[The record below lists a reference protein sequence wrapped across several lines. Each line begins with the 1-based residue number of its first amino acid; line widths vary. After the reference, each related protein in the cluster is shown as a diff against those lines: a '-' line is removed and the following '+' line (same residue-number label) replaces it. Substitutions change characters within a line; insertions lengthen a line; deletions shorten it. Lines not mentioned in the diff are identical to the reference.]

1 MIWAGRGTT
10 ATAPPRRAASSGT
23 AERFAAKVRSR
34 RRRRVAS
41 AVAAVLLAVG
51 LGWLALFSPWLVVEQ
66 VRLEGLD
73 RVPEASVHQVVDAEV
88 GRPMVLLDPQAV
100 GRRVAALPLVREVEV
115 SRRWPA
121 TVVVSV
127 HERVAVAVV
136 PAPAGGSGYR
146 LVDRD
151 GVDVESASRR
161 PGGLPYLDVNV
172 AQAGPAALV
181 AALEV
186 QAQLP
191 LALQTQ
197 LREIGATSPD
207 GVWFSVR
214 NGAKVTWGD
223 ATRSEEK
230 LAALTAAV
238 AASPTAATYDVSAP
252 SAPAVATR
260 TVRDPLTLT

>member
-1 MIWAGRGTT
+1 M
-10 ATAPPRRAASSGT
+10 
-23 AERFAAKVRSR
+23 
-34 RRRRVAS
+34 
-41 AVAAVLLAVG
+41 
-51 LGWLALFSPWLVVEQ
+51 
-66 VRLEGLD
+66 
-73 RVPEASVHQVVDAEV
+73 
-88 GRPMVLLDPQAV
+88 
-100 GRRVAALPLVREVEV
+100 
-115 SRRWPA
+115 
-121 TVVVSV
+121 
-127 HERVAVAVV
+127 
-136 PAPAGGSGYR
+136 
-146 LVDRD
+146 
-151 GVDVESASRR
+151 
-161 PGGLPYLDVNV
+161 
-172 AQAGPAALV
+172 

-223 ATRSEEK
+223 ATRTEEK